1 MKKGKYMMKQLGN
14 LAIVC
19 AQRENTTLMMQRGQ
33 VRVVTYHRGGNIT
46 LLAAW
51 DDDKRIDE
59 IIHELNFGKYAE
71 KAA

>member
-1 MKKGKYMMKQLGN
+1 MKQLGN

-33 VRVVTYHRGGNIT
+33 VRVVAYHRGGYVT
-46 LLAAW
+46 LLAPW
-51 DDDKRIDE
+51 DDDKRISE
-59 IIHELNFGKYAE
+59 IIRELNFGKYAG